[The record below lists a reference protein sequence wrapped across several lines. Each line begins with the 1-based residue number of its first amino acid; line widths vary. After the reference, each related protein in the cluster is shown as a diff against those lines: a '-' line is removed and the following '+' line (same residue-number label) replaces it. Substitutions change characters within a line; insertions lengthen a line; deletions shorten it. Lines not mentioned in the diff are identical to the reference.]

1 MTDVRE
7 ELALELFEKASMLHK
22 QGDFALAVDLYR
34 RSIELHPTAE
44 AHTWLGWSYRRQGRF
59 EDAIRECKKA
69 ISLDPDFG
77 NPYNDIGAY
86 LIELGREVEA
96 VAWLEKAVVS
106 KRYNSY
112 HFPWY
117 NLGRVWAAREL
128 FNRAREC
135 FEMALEI
142 EPEYAPAAEALE
154 RIRRLVQ

>member
-1 MTDVRE
+1 MADVRE

-44 AHTWLGWSYRRQGRF
+44 AHTWLGWSYRHQGKF

-86 LIELGREVEA
+86 LIELGRQDEA
-96 VAWLEKAVVS
+96 VAWLEKAIVS
-106 KRYNSY
+106 KRYDSH

-128 FNRAREC
+128 FNKAREC

-142 EPEYAPAAEALE
+142 HPEYAPAAEALQ